1 MFLLTDLFSGLVR
14 PYNELEVDPPKLHAR
29 KNGLRITISQMKCS
43 CALITLLNR
52 LVGCVRELFV
62 STELLTACVVFTTIW
77 LAKNDFDNEV
87 QTLQR
92 LGRIPYCL
100 IINLVSSRK
109 QP

>member
-43 CALITLLNR
+43 CALITLLTR

-62 STELLTACVVFTTIW
+62 STEQLTACV
-77 LAKNDFDNEV
+77 LATNDFDNEV
-87 QTLQR
+87 RTLQL

-100 IINLVSSRK
+100 IINLVSSCK

>member
-43 CALITLLNR
+43 CALITLLTR

-62 STELLTACVVFTTIW
+62 SAEQLTACVVYGSLKTTLIMRYEHYS
-77 LAKNDFDNEV
+77 FRGV
-87 QTLQR
+87 Y
-92 LGRIPYCL
+92 RI
-100 IINLVSSRK
+100 V
-109 QP
+109 

>member
-43 CALITLLNR
+43 CALITLLTR

-62 STELLTACVVFTTIW
+62 STEQLTACVVYGSLKTTLIMRYEHYSFW
-77 LAKNDFDNEV
+77 GV
-87 QTLQR
+87 Y
-92 LGRIPYCL
+92 RI
-100 IINLVSSRK
+100 V
-109 QP
+109 